1 MLRKLLLSL
10 LIVSAV
16 VESQAITWKY
26 GSFHATYKTCKITG
40 WGGNQPTSGKLTI
53 PSTYKHSDGVTYT
66 VNSIAAGALDNLTSV
81 TEITIPSSIRYIAK
95 INGSG
100 GLEKESDGV
109 ENFRNC
115 PKLKTFKVDSS
126 NKYFSATAE
135 GYLMDKKQTKLY
147 KVPSMVDVTDGKFTV
162 PATTEYI
169 TDGAFCENSTITS
182 LGIVAATDHISPNG
196 GFHEM
201 PKLAAFRVSSNNTR
215 YVVKDGALIDD
226 TFKNIVSYPPARTTK
241 NVTISYAAE
250 AVLEH
255 AFANTIHIKT
265 IQLPKSVTRIEEEA
279 FAGSS
284 LTSVSL
290 PESLKDI
297 YAKAFFK
304 SKVTA
309 VEIPAKCPIQAVDK
323 YLFASCPDLKS
334 ITIKSSG
341 AEIPE
346 GFARDCPS
354 LESVSF
360 VSPAAEIRDA
370 AFKNCPSLKSYP
382 FSAVTD
388 MYGDSIFYNTG
399 FETVVFDNAAAVAE
413 IPGTAM
419 FAKCLKLTAVDM
431 SAISVE
437 NKYNAYSFA
446 SQMINICPNLTEI
459 RLPSVVKFSRNSTN
473 PNIGP
478 TVPLQKLV
486 IGKFSVDESNNYAV
500 VRYYGPGTFSPQT
513 YVKTTNAAES
523 DWVGDS
529 WPLKYLYDVANGARV
544 TPVFYCEAISPVEDY
559 VAADA
564 TYYVPGG
571 CASRYSDAAHA
582 GCKVM
587 EMYDFIVPGGTPVS
601 PNDIM
606 RLSITPKQTFVTIS
620 SVEINLKSGAVNIV
634 PHTTGLLSTIYRYSE
649 IESVRVKYSANGEM
663 LETLYPVDVF
673 TSAVGDID
681 DEGKSSLSVHIDG
694 GTMLINGSVD
704 TPSYIVFNA
713 EGRELL
719 SGKGSRVDLS
729 SLASGLYVV
738 IANDRTSQL
747 SDKIMIQ

>member
-1 MLRKLLLSL
+1 MLKKLLLSL

-16 VESQAITWKY
+16 VESHAITWKY
-26 GSFHATYKTCKITG
+26 GSFHATYKTCKVIG

-53 PSTYKHSDGVTYT
+53 PSTHKHTDGVTYT
-66 VNSIAAGALDNLTSV
+66 VNGIASGALDNLTSV
-81 TEITIPSSIRYIAK
+81 TEITISSSIRYIGK
-95 INGSG
+95 VNSSG
-100 GLEKESDGV
+100 GLETEFYGV

-126 NKYFSATAE
+126 NKYFSTTDE

-147 KVPSMVDVTDGKFTV
+147 RVSSIADATDGKFTV
-162 PATTEYI
+162 PATTEYV
-169 TDGAFCENSTITS
+169 TDGAFSENSTITS
-182 LGIVAATDHISPNG
+182 LGFVAETTHISPNS

-201 PKLAAFRVSSNNTR
+201 SKLATFRVPSNNTR
-215 YVVKDGALIDD
+215 YVVKEGALIDKS
-226 TFKNIVSYPPARTTK
+226 FKNIVSYPPARTTK
-241 NVTISYAAE
+241 NVTISYAAG

-255 AFANTIHIKT
+255 AFANTIHAKT
-265 IQLPKSVTRIEEEA
+265 LQLPKSITRIEQEA

-284 LTSVSL
+284 LTSVTL

-304 SKVTA
+304 SKITA
-309 VEIPAKCPIQAVDK
+309 VEIPSKCPIQAVDK

-334 ITIKSSG
+334 ITIKSSDVI
-341 AEIPE
+341 IPE

-354 LESVSF
+354 LESVSL
-360 VSPAAEIRDA
+360 VSPAKEIRDA
-370 AFKNCPSLKSYP
+370 AFKDCPSLSSYP
-382 FSAVTD
+382 FSAATD
-388 MYGDSIFYNTG
+388 MYGNSIFYNTG

-413 IPGTAM
+413 IPGKAM
-419 FAKCLKLTAVDM
+419 FAKCLKLTSIDM
-431 SAISVE
+431 SAISVDNE
-437 NKYNAYSFA
+437 YNAYLFA
-446 SQMINICPNLTEI
+446 SQMINVCPNLKEI
-459 RLPSVVKFSRNSTN
+459 RLPSVVSFSRNSAN

-486 IGKFSVDESNNYAV
+486 IGRFSVDEVSNYAV

-513 YVKTTNAAES
+513 YVKTTNAPES
-523 DWVGDS
+523 EWVGDS
-529 WPLKYLYDVANGARV
+529 WPLKYLYDTANGARV
-544 TPVFYCEAISPVEDY
+544 TPVFYCEAVSPAEDY

-564 TYYVPGG
+564 AYYIPGG
-571 CASRYSDAAHA
+571 CASRYSEAADA

-606 RLSITPKQTFVTIS
+606 RLSITPNQAFVTIS
-620 SVEINLKSGAVNIV
+620 SVEVALKSGAVNII
-634 PHTTGLLSTIYRYSE
+634 PHTAGMVSTIYRYSE
-649 IESVRVKYSANGEM
+649 IESVRVKYSANGES

-681 DEGKSSLSVHIDG
+681 AEGHTSLSVHLDG
-694 GTMLINGSVD
+694 RAMLINGSVE
-704 TPSYIVFNA
+704 TPSYTVFNA

-719 SGKGSRVDLS
+719 SGKGSQVDLS
-729 SLASGLYVV
+729 ALAAGMYVV
-738 IANDRTSQL
+738 RVNDRASQVA
-747 SDKIMIQ
+747 DKIMIQ